1 MNAPTRSA
9 DETDVSTEAIKLAI
23 GGMTCATCQGRVEKV
38 LRKRPGV
45 MSAQVNLVT
54 ETATVAYAPNEI
66 GVEELVEAV
75 ERAGYTASRATGD
88 AEEAERRRQEQERE
102 QRRELMILAASVA
115 LTLPLVAP
123 MALAPFGV
131 HWMLPAT
138 AQLILAAPVQL
149 LIGARFYRAAW
160 PALRAGTGNM
170 DLLVALGTS
179 AAFGLSLYEMARGGA
194 HLYFEASASVITL
207 ILLGKTLEARAKRG
221 TTAAVRA
228 LLELRPRTA
237 RVLRRGGE
245 TVEIPVEAVG
255 KGETV
260 VVKPGERV
268 PIDGTI
274 TRGASELDESL
285 LTGES
290 LPVSKKEGDDVTGGS
305 INGSGLL
312 HVEATRVG
320 EESTLAQIVSLV
332 EGAQASKAPI
342 QRLVDRVAAVFVPV
356 VVAIAIVTFVGW
368 LAMGAATPDAILA
381 AVSVLVIA
389 CPCALGLATPTA
401 LVAGNGAAAQAGI
414 LIQDAEALERARAV
428 DVVVFDKTGTLTE
441 GQPEVT
447 EVIARA
453 GLTADELLALTAAA
467 QGGSEHPL
475 GRAVVR
481 EAARRDLVLPE
492 LTAFEAVPGKGLTA
506 KVAKRDLI
514 VGSPRL
520 IEERGLAIGDD
531 TATAIAAHQDRG
543 ETVMVV
549 AEGEVLGIVA
559 VADRTR
565 EGAAEAVRRLHAD
578 GIDTILLTGDNERAA
593 EAVAAELGID
603 RVIAEV
609 LPEDKAAQVTALREE
624 GRVVAMVGDG
634 VNDAPALAAADVG
647 IAMATGSDVAMQT
660 AQVTLM
666 RPEPELVADALDVSR
681 ATSRKIKQN
690 LFWAFVYNVVGI
702 PLAAVGMLSPAIAG
716 AAMAMSSVSVVS
728 NASLLR
734 RWRPTTERSGETKG
748 DDEDR

>member
-1 MNAPTRSA
+1 MNAPA
-9 DETDVSTEAIKLAI
+9 VQDPPVGAEVEAVKLRI

-54 ETATVAYAPNEI
+54 ETATVAYAPGEI
-66 GVEELVEAV
+66 APDDLIGAV
-75 ERAGYTASRATGD
+75 ERAGYTASPATDD
-88 AEEAERRRQEQERE
+88 AEEEERRRQEQERE
-102 QRRELMILAASVA
+102 QRRELVILALSVA

-123 MALAPFGV
+123 MVLAPFGV
-131 HWMLPAT
+131 RWMLPAI
-138 AQLILAAPVQL
+138 AQLILATPVQF
-149 LIGARFYRAAW
+149 LIGWRFYRAAW

-179 AAFGLSLYEMARGGA
+179 AAYGLSLYEMARGGQ

-228 LLELRPRTA
+228 LLELKPRTA
-237 RVLRRGGE
+237 RVLRDGGQTVEVPVDAVGRGE
-245 TVEIPVEAVG
+245 TVI
-255 KGETV
+255 
-260 VVKPGERV
+260 VKPGERV
-268 PIDGTI
+268 PVDGRI

-290 LPVSKKEGDDVTGGS
+290 LPVSKAEGDEVTGGS

-320 EESTLAQIVSLV
+320 EESTLAQIVALV
-332 EGAQASKAPI
+332 EGAQATKAPI
-342 QRLVDRVAAVFVPV
+342 QRLVDRVAAVFVPT
-356 VVAIAIVTFVGW
+356 VVAIAILTLVGW
-368 LAMGAATPDAILA
+368 LVTGAATADAVLA

-401 LVAGNGAAAQAGI
+401 LIAGNGAAAKAGI

-441 GQPEVT
+441 GQPEV
-447 EVIARA
+447 A
-453 GLTADELLALTAAA
+453 GVATFASLSEDELLALAAAA

-481 EAARRDLVLPE
+481 AAERRQLELPE
-492 LTAFEAVPGKGLTA
+492 LEAFEAVPGKGLTA
-506 KVAKRDLI
+506 TIAGRDLLI
-514 VGSPRL
+514 GSPRFIAERGL
-520 IEERGLAIGDD
+520 TTNDQLADAIAEHEERG
-531 TATAIAAHQDRG
+531 Q
-543 ETVMVV
+543 TVMLV
-549 AEGEVLGIVA
+549 AEDDVLGLIA
-559 VADRTR
+559 VADRIR
-565 EGAAEAVRRLHAD
+565 AGAAQAVSRLHDA
-578 GIDTILLTGDNERAA
+578 GIATTLLTGDNRRAA
-593 EAVAAELGID
+593 AVVATELGID
-603 RVIAEV
+603 HVIAEV
-609 LPEDKAAQVTALREE
+609 LPEDKAAQVAALREE

-647 IAMATGSDVAMQT
+647 IAMSSGSDVAMQT
-660 AQVTLM
+660 AQITLM
-666 RPEPELVADALDVSR
+666 RSEPELVADALEVSR
-681 ATSRKIKQN
+681 ATYRKVKQN
-690 LFWAFVYNVVGI
+690 LFWAFIYNVVGI
-702 PLAAVGMLSPAIAG
+702 PLAALGMLSPAIAG
-716 AAMAMSSVSVVS
+716 GAMAMSSVSVVS

-734 RWRPTTERSGETKG
+734 RWRPKTQESKR
-748 DDEDR
+748 

>member
-1 MNAPTRSA
+1 
-9 DETDVSTEAIKLAI
+9 
-23 GGMTCATCQGRVEKV
+23 
-38 LRKRPGV
+38 
-45 MSAQVNLVT
+45 
-54 ETATVAYAPNEI
+54 
-66 GVEELVEAV
+66 
-75 ERAGYTASRATGD
+75 
-88 AEEAERRRQEQERE
+88 
-102 QRRELMILAASVA
+102 MILAASVA

-123 MALAPFGV
+123 MVLVPFGV

-138 AQLILAAPVQL
+138 AQLILAAPVQFL
-149 LIGARFYRAAW
+149 VGARFYRAAW

-170 DLLVALGTS
+170 DLLVALGTT
-179 AAFGLSLYEMARGGA
+179 AAFGLSLYEMARGGQ

-207 ILLGKTLEARAKRG
+207 ILVGKTLEARAKRS

-237 RVLRRGGE
+237 RVLRDEGRS
-245 TVEIPVEAVG
+245 VEVPVEAVG
-255 KGETV
+255 RGEIV

-268 PIDGTI
+268 PVDGTI

-285 LTGES
+285 LTGEA

-320 EESTLAQIVSLV
+320 EDSTLAQIVALV

-342 QRLVDRVAAVFVPV
+342 QGLVDRVAAVFVPV
-356 VVAIAIVTFVGW
+356 VVAVAILTLVAW
-368 LAMGAATPDAILA
+368 LVMGATTADAILA

-441 GQPEVT
+441 GQPDVT
-447 EVIARA
+447 EVIAVA
-453 GLTADELLALTAAA
+453 DLTEDALLALTAAA
-467 QGGSEHPL
+467 QAGSEHPL

-481 EAARRDLVLPE
+481 RAAQRELELPAM
-492 LTAFEAVPGKGLTA
+492 TAFEAIPGKGLIATVDDRA
-506 KVAKRDLI
+506 IV
-514 VGSPRL
+514 VGSPRFAA
-520 IEERGLAIGDD
+520 ERGIALDD
-531 TATAIAAHQDRG
+531 DVTEAIATHEGRG

-549 AEGEVLGIVA
+549 AEDAVLGLIA
-559 VADRTR
+559 VADRIR
-565 EGAAEAVRRLHAD
+565 EGAAPAVRRLNEE
-578 GIDTILLTGDNERAA
+578 GIATILLTGDNARAA
-593 EAVAAELGID
+593 EAVASELGIS

-609 LPEDKAAQVTALREE
+609 LPEDKAKAVATLRDE

-634 VNDAPALAAADVG
+634 VNDAPALAVADVG
-647 IAMATGSDVAMQT
+647 IAMASGSDVAMQT
-660 AQVTLM
+660 AQITLM

-690 LFWAFVYNVVGI
+690 LFWAFIYNVVGI
-702 PLAAVGMLSPAIAG
+702 PLAALGMLSPAIAG
-716 AAMAMSSVSVVS
+716 GAMAMSSVSVVG

-734 RWRPTTERSGETKG
+734 RWRARGESQ
-748 DDEDR
+748 R